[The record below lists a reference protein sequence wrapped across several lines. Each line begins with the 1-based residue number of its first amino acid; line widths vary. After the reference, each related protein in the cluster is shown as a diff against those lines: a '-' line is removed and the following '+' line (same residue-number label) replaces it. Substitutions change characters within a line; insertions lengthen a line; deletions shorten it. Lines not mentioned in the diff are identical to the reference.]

1 MSAVGP
7 SPLELKIKSRI
18 RALGPMPIPE
28 FMALCLGDPEH
39 GYYMTREPFGADG
52 DFITAPEVS
61 QMFGELIGAWLAT
74 AWDTLGRPDPVHLV
88 ELGPGRGT
96 LMADILRTFAK
107 VPPLLAAARVHLVE
121 MSPRLRAVQARTLA
135 GARPRWHDNIATLPT
150 GPALVVAN
158 EFFDA
163 LPIHQY
169 VRAGAAWR
177 ERVVTLDADDNLV
190 FAIGAGRLF
199 PADEPRHL
207 GAVEDGAILEAA
219 PVANAIATELALRV
233 VEQGGVA
240 LAIDYGYVT
249 TTLGDSLQAVARHRS
264 VDVLSR
270 PGEVDVTVHVNFEAL
285 ARAARAA
292 GAAVAGPVT
301 QGDFLINLGLL
312 QRAGRL
318 GSGKDLATQERLRGE
333 VERLAGPAEMGN
345 LFKVMAITPPA
356 VPVSGFA

>member
-1 MSAVGP
+1 
-7 SPLELKIKSRI
+7 
-18 RALGPMPIPE
+18 MPIPE

-39 GYYMTREPFGADG
+39 GYYMTRQPFGADG

-74 AWDTLGRPDPVHLV
+74 VWDAIGRPDPVNVV

-107 VPPLLAAARVHLVE
+107 VPQLIAAARVQLVE
-121 MSPRLRAVQARTLA
+121 MSPRLRAVQAQTLA
-135 GARPRWHDNIATLPT
+135 TAPTRARWHDTIATLPA
-150 GPALVVAN
+150 GPMLLVAN

-163 LPIHQY
+163 LPISQY
-169 VRAGAAWR
+169 IRVGNVWR
-177 ERVVTLDADDNLV
+177 ERVIALDAGDNLT

-199 PADEPRHL
+199 AAEEPQNL
-207 GAVEDGAILEAA
+207 GAVEAGAILETGPIAT
-219 PVANAIATELALRV
+219 AIASELALRI
-233 VEQGGVA
+233 VEQGGAGLV
-240 LAIDYGYVT
+240 IDYGYVET
-249 TTLGDSLQAVARHRS
+249 TIGDSLQAVASHKS
-264 VDVLSR
+264 VDVLTR

-285 ARAARAA
+285 ARAARHA
-292 GAAVAGPVT
+292 GAAVAGPTT

-318 GSGKDLATQERLRGE
+318 GSGKDRATQERLRSE

-356 VPVSGFA
+356 TPVSGFS